1 MTEAEK
7 IPMKCYYD
15 LLEDIL
21 ENGVKSDDRTGTG
34 TLSLFGR
41 QLRFN
46 LNEGFPL
53 LPGKFTPF
61 NLVAA
66 ELLWF
71 LSGST
76 NNEELRELNG
86 NGRATIWEEW
96 AENSNVGPMYGFQWR
111 KWGNHRYW
119 TGIDQILE
127 LVNGIKESP
136 NSRRHIVSAWDV
148 DHLPDEGLSPQDN
161 VIAGN
166 MALAPCHYSFQ
177 MNVSEGR
184 LSCLVNMRS
193 SDTFLGLPFNI
204 ASYALLTHL
213 IAGVTGLSVGD
224 LIFSLGDAHLY
235 SNHID
240 QAKELLARDHSRF
253 PLASLAINSK
263 ITSIDD
269 FTLNDLTVIDYLSY
283 GSIKAPVAI

>member
-1 MTEAEK
+1 MTNE

-15 LLEDIL
+15 LLEEIL
-21 ENGVKSDDRTGTG
+21 LHGVQSDDRTGVG

-71 LSGST
+71 LKGST
-76 NNEELRELNG
+76 DNEELRALNG
-86 NGRATIWEEW
+86 NERPTIWEEW
-96 AENSNVGPMYGFQWR
+96 QVNGEVGPMYGHQWR
-111 KWGNHRYW
+111 KWGSHKHW
-119 TGIDQILE
+119 DGIDQIQE
-127 LVNGIKESP
+127 LIEGLKQRP
-136 NSRRHIVSAWDV
+136 NSRRHVVSAWNIDN
-148 DHLPDEGLSPQDN
+148 LPDESKTPAEN
-161 VIAGN
+161 VLWKY
-166 MALAPCHYSFQ
+166 MALAPCHYAFQ

-204 ASYALLTHL
+204 ASYALLTHMVAKVCNL
-213 IAGVTGLSVGD
+213 TVGD
-224 LIFSLGDAHLY
+224 LIFSLGDAHIY
-235 SNHID
+235 RNHIN
-240 QAKELLARDHSRF
+240 QVNELLDRDHSVF
-253 PLASLAINSK
+253 PLSTLIFK
-263 ITSIDD
+263 RIIDSIDD
-269 FTLNDLTVIDYLSY
+269 FTLNDLAVIDYKSY
-283 GSIKAPVAI
+283 SSIKAPVAI